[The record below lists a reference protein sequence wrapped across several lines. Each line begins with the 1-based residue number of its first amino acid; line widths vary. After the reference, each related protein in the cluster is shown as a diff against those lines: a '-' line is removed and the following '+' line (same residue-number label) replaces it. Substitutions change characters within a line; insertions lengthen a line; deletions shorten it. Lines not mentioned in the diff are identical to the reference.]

1 MILMKMYFIVFVI
14 LLSVLGC
21 ASAKKEAKPQAVIPI
36 KKSLKIE
43 PVVETSTLNKEN
55 LIKEDAQ
62 TKVFQNCFKTG
73 SINLEKKCQV
83 KIDKFLKATSLKYK
97 RSIYIDVHTDKGGS
111 NKKNLLI
118 SNKRAKNIAGS
129 LYYKEYKN
137 SLVYYKGFGESKLIY
152 NLETKE
158 ANVENRRVV
167 VKLRPKNF
175 KVDKKKYEL
184 LNKVS
189 KNKKITKN
197 KTNKKVNKQK
207 TKKVVNHPK
216 VVSQKS
222 KKYPKLNIAAFTGQA
237 DTGWMYFGKHKL
249 AKKLTIT
256 CKNDRP
262 RKVKRKAIS
271 RSDRSEFMSTFYNR
285 EFSALFNDTEI
296 KVSPVYIYENG
307 KLPISNPMLSLKAK
321 GKHTLRY
328 QTRVNTYRGKK
339 GILYRVFVNG
349 KKKISCADF
358 VVSYKDNKLS
368 YGHVYMK
375 DGKEFTLKNLK

>member
-21 ASAKKEAKPQAVIPI
+21 ASAKKEAKPQAVLPI

-137 SLVYYKGFGESKLIY
+137 SKVYYQGFGESKLIY
-152 NLETKE
+152 NDETPKS
-158 ANVENRRVV
+158 NIQNRRVV
-167 VKLRPKNF
+167 VKLRSKNS
-175 KVDKKKYEL
+175 KVNNKNYRIFVKQSTSKHLHKKKTPR
-184 LNKVS
+184 K
-189 KNKKITKN
+189 
-197 KTNKKVNKQK
+197 K
-207 TKKVVNHPK
+207 TKK
-216 VVSQKS
+216 
-222 KKYPKLNIAAFTGQA
+222 
-237 DTGWMYFGKHKL
+237 
-249 AKKLTIT
+249 
-256 CKNDRP
+256 
-262 RKVKRKAIS
+262 
-271 RSDRSEFMSTFYNR
+271 
-285 EFSALFNDTEI
+285 
-296 KVSPVYIYENG
+296 
-307 KLPISNPMLSLKAK
+307 
-321 GKHTLRY
+321 
-328 QTRVNTYRGKK
+328 
-339 GILYRVFVNG
+339 
-349 KKKISCADF
+349 
-358 VVSYKDNKLS
+358 KD
-368 YGHVYMK
+368 
-375 DGKEFTLKNLK
+375 